1 MGRIKAELIKRAT
14 NNLMKEYGDKFTDDF
29 NQNKKIVSEYVVISS
44 KKLKNIIAGYA
55 TRLVKRK
62 KDDFSL

>member
-1 MGRIKAELIKRAT
+1 MGRIKTQLIKRAT